1 MYHMVRFFDR
11 KKILRRLQRAEK
23 VRLCACILHKFIKC
37 MLKDQAALNDGDKKA
52 ARKSEKVVL
61 NLLFVNFACYLR
73 V

>member
-1 MYHMVRFFDR
+1 
-11 KKILRRLQRAEK
+11 
-23 VRLCACILHKFIKC
+23 